1 MDGFLDVW
9 DFHYRQ
15 NEISYSQKVSDAVLT
30 SIRIQAHLAAIGDS
44 DGTVSLMNLSKAL
57 SEAAPSEKD
66 IMTSIFDREFRRE
79 KNLDNAKRNVGKE
92 KIVDNTKEQSKK

>member
-1 MDGFLDVW
+1 M
-9 DFHYRQ
+9 
-15 NEISYSQKVSDAVLT
+15 S
-30 SIRIQAHLAAIGDS
+30 
-44 DGTVSLMNLSKAL
+44 LSKAL

-92 KIVDNTKEQSKK
+92 KVVDNTRELSKK